1 MEPLFPNVTVKL
13 TGTDG
18 NAFAILGNVER
29 AMRKAGVAQ
38 KDIDRMKNDVFSR
51 DQYALQT
58 VMEWVNVE

>member
-38 KDIDRMKNDVFSR
+38 KDIDRMKNDVFSS